1 MYINLVVSVN
11 YGTFLCDQRSQRY
24 IFEANNT
31 TVAIACPLFFI
42 FFRKKCEKNLLKL
55 ARNINC
61 LYICNDFKNEIF
73 KTKQNRATRAELR
86 EELVKAGIRPSV
98 QRLAIFEYVR
108 QSCEH
113 PTAEVVYEALCD
125 ELGSLSLTTVYNTL
139 KLFVDAGLISMLT
152 IDDTFRCFDGNRCCH
167 AHFRCDRC
175 GRIVDLQMKKDFLSL
190 VEGLD
195 AYSINDA
202 QLYLKGLCP
211 VCKNKK

>member
-1 MYINLVVSVN
+1 M
-11 YGTFLCDQRSQRY
+11 CDLRSQRY
-24 IFEANNT
+24 IFGAKNT
-31 TVAIACPLFFI
+31 TRMFQGLANFI
-42 FFRKKCEKNLLKL
+42 FFRKICKKNIEIV

-61 LYICNDFKNEIF
+61 LYICNDFKNEIP
-73 KTKQNRATRAELR
+73 KNNKDMATRAELR
-86 EELVKAGIRPSV
+86 EELIKAGIRPSV

-190 VEGLD
+190 VEGLET
-195 AYSINDA
+195 YSINDA